1 MQALNGLSAA
11 VVIFLFFLGV
21 LWALLPFAV
30 FGIKDLAKTLIAE
43 QRKTN
48 ELLARLAGVSEM
60 KTRGAPPYEPTNLY
74 GTGPVPAGDGS
85 TGKTNP

>member
-1 MQALNGLSAA
+1 MQALNGLSVA
-11 VVIFLFFLGV
+11 VVIFLLVLGV

-48 ELLARLAGVSEM
+48 ELLVRIA
-60 KTRGAPPYEPTNLY
+60 GAPVEKSSGSTPYEPTNLY
-74 GTGPVPAGDGS
+74 GGSAVSAVSSNTVQAGA
-85 TGKTNP
+85 